1 MSKTVVTDQAVLNA
15 LRAVIDPDLGRDIV
29 SLGFVK
35 EVRIDG
41 SSVGAVIQLTTPAC
55 PVKDQLRVQA
65 ENAIGALP
73 GVERVNVSMTAAVYA
88 PTERAGGLPGIKH
101 VIAVASGKGGV
112 GKSTVAVNLAVAL
125 AQSGASVGL
134 LDADI
139 YGPSIPM
146 MMGADEQP
154 EFDGERIQPL
164 FRFGVKLMSMGFFIE
179 EDRAVVWRGP
189 MIGKALQQFLHDV
202 SWGELD
208 YLVVDLPP
216 GTGDAPMSLAQ
227 LIPITG
233 VVVVM
238 TPQDVAQRIAYKA
251 VLMFEVLGESA
262 GRPLPILGIVENM
275 SGFACPKC
283 GAVTHPLGSAGAQ
296 DAATRLGVPLLGVV
310 PMDPTVTVAGDT
322 GHPSILLDPDSPQAD
337 AFRRIAGQVAARI
350 SAITVG
356 GSKEACGSAG
366 ASPSLAD

>member
-1 MSKTVVTDQAVLNA
+1 MGSTAVTEQAVLDA
-15 LRAVIDPDLGRDIV
+15 LRAVMDPDLGRDIV

-35 EVRIDG
+35 EVKIE
-41 SSVGAVIQLTTPAC
+41 GADVDVVIQLTTPAC
-55 PVKDQLRVQA
+55 PVKDQLRAQA
-65 ENAIGALP
+65 EAAIMAVP
-73 GVERVNVSMTAAVYA
+73 GVRQARVNMTAVVYA
-88 PTERAGGLPGIKH
+88 PPQSEGGLPGVKH

-112 GKSTVAVNLAVAL
+112 GKSTVACNLAVAL
-125 AQSGASVGL
+125 AQTGASVGL

-139 YGPSIPM
+139 YGPSVPM

-164 FRFGVKLMSMGFFIE
+164 FRFGVKLMSMGFFVE

-189 MIGKALQQFLHDV
+189 MIGKALQQFLNDV
-202 SWGELD
+202 AWGELD

-283 GAVTHPLGSAGAQ
+283 GTVTHPLGSAGAQ

-310 PMDPTVTVAGDT
+310 PMDPTVTIAGDT
-322 GHPSILLDPDSPQAD
+322 GHPAILLDPESPQAE
-337 AFRRIAGQVAARI
+337 AFRKIAGQVAARI
-350 SAITVG
+350 SAISVG
-356 GSKEACGSAG
+356 G
-366 ASPSLAD
+366 ASSV